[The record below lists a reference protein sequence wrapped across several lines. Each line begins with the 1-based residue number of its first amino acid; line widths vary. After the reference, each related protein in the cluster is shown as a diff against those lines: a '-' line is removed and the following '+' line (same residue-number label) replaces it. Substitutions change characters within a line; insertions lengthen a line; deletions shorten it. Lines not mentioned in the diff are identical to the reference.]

1 MKRTKKRAPRRSTN
15 QHLDYITLYRRYGK
29 EAVEAEEI
37 LLDEKYP
44 VAFGKANP
52 LRRIKI
58 LDQFLSKKEGE

>member
-1 MKRTKKRAPRRSTN
+1 MKRTKKRASRGGTN

-58 LDQFLSKKEGE
+58 LDQFLSKKEEE